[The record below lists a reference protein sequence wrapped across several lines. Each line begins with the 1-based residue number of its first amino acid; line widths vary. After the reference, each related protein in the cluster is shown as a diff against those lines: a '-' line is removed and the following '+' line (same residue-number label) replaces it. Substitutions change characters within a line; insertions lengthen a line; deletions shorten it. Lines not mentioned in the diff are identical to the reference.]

1 MGESESRP
9 PELRIRLF
17 HEGDAAAVRTLHD
30 RTPPAGSPASSIPQP
45 RPPDLADIPG
55 HFIAFWVAEIDGE
68 IVGMAGVVTAGEDVP
83 APVLSGIASRGNA
96 IRLTRMRIAPEWQR
110 RGIGSRLVDA
120 VLAWVRDRGYTHV
133 VLETTA
139 GQAAAIALYR
149 RHGFE
154 EVTRSTLGPWVLI
167 WMRHAIPSDDQ
178 GRDEG

>member
-1 MGESESRP
+1 MTKQESVP
-9 PELRIRLF
+9 PEPRLRRYRK
-17 HEGDAAAVRTLHD
+17 GDAAAVRALHD
-30 RTPPAGSPASSIPQP
+30 RTPPAGSPPSPTPQP
-45 RPPDLADIPG
+45 WPPDLADIPH
-55 HFIAFWVAEIDGE
+55 HFIAFWVAEIDDE
-68 IVGMAGVVTAGEDVP
+68 IVGMAGLVAVGENVP
-83 APVLSGIASRGNA
+83 APVLSGIATRGKA

-154 EVTRSTLGPWVLI
+154 EITRSTLGPWVLV
-167 WMRHAIPSDDQ
+167 WMRRPV
-178 GRDEG
+178 G